1 MKFLAGVVGLAM
13 SSCLWLPFILI
24 DANFLGNAGL
34 FAFASLI
41 GLLMLMQC
49 IDEGLELRSRAAKQ
63 KKALWN
69 AWLSGPAAAGAKAHR
84 AADRVRDTAHL

>member
-1 MKFLAGVVGLAM
+1 M

-49 IDEGLELRSRAAKQ
+49 IDEGLELREPCS
-63 KKALWN
+63 KAEEGPVERVVERSSCGWCQG
-69 AWLSGPAAAGAKAHR
+69 APSG
-84 AADRVRDTAHL
+84 